1 MSTPGL
7 KKRPNFAAPEGLIG
21 ASQAAIRGPYPAAI
35 WLTGACLGTPLLQL
49 QKQKQKQIVSLAY
62 YVDQS

>member
-1 MSTPGL
+1 LFKKIPGENFRVLSHDLARELPVSTPGL

-35 WLTGACLGTPLLQL
+35 WLTGAC
-49 QKQKQKQIVSLAY
+49 
-62 YVDQS
+62 